1 MLKSQRRS
9 TNYSTHTVRHSCL
22 SLPVRSSLLTFPVLV
37 TGQLADDLK
46 AVIQDIET
54 LFGTLNEENL
64 KLQ

>member
-1 MLKSQRRS
+1 MKSLKRI
-9 TNYSTHTVRHSCL
+9 TNCSTHTVCRHFL
-22 SLPVRSSLLTFPVLV
+22 TRRALLLTHHTVLV
-37 TGQLADDLK
+37 TGQLADDMQ